1 MATPNT
7 LRTLLL
13 TWDNS
18 AGPHRRGRL
27 VRPHAGPSRM
37 VTLCSGIAFPSTHDH
52 GALCPR
58 QTRSAPCNHT
68 IRWSE
73 QENEQLFEEYSMAG
87 ADAARASTG
96 RPGDAPSRRS
106 RAVAAASPW
115 GPALAGRAPAYPQG
129 RTGVPADPFRA
140 VIALAPRAGGGST
153 GTGHPRHAHA
163 PLVATAPAGPAATP
177 KRVCREPWLEPTARR
192 R

>member
-1 MATPNT
+1 VATPNT

-13 TWDNS
+13 TWDDS
-18 AGPHRRGRL
+18 AGPHRRRRL
-27 VRPHAGPSRM
+27 VQPHAGPSRM

-58 QTRSAPCNHT
+58 QTHSAPCNHT
-68 IRWSE
+68 IRWSGKE
-73 QENEQLFEEYSMAG
+73 SEQLFEEYTMAG

-106 RAVAAASPW
+106 RAVAATSSW
-115 GPALAGRAPAYPQG
+115 GPALAGRAPAHPQG
-129 RTGVPADPFRA
+129 RTGVPAGPFRA
-140 VIALAPRAGGGST
+140 AIALAPRAGGGSS

-163 PLVATAPAGPAATP
+163 PTGGHGPRRP
-177 KRVCREPWLEPTARR
+177 GGYPQARLP
-192 R
+192 